1 MPGTTTARDVC
12 EDALFELNV
21 LAAGEVLNADDA
33 VFVLRQLNTLLDELN
48 AERAAVYAD
57 VYTVWT
63 TTPGL
68 TPHLIGPT
76 GTFVVPQRPQTID
89 GASARLS
96 GTGALAVWTPI
107 GLRDRDWWHDL
118 GVPDLV
124 AAPVPSDLYYN
135 PQWPNG
141 ELHFWPVATAAVA
154 IELVTRQ
161 VLGPLALTDTFSLPP
176 GYKSMLQKTL
186 AERLAAPYEKP
197 VPPQL
202 ARDAAGARARVA
214 AANTQIPRLTT
225 CDSGIPGGGGVSGS
239 WRTGY
244 V

>member
-21 LAAGEVLNADDA
+21 LAAGETMNADDA
-33 VFVLRQLNTLLDELN
+33 TFVLRQLNTLLDELN
-48 AERAAVYAD
+48 AERAAVYVD
-57 VYTVWT
+57 VFAFYV
-63 TTPGL
+63 TTPNL
-68 TPHLIGPT
+68 TPHTIGPT
-76 GTFVVPQRPQTID
+76 GTWVVPQRPESVE
-89 GASARLS
+89 SARASVNGL
-96 GTGALAVWTPI
+96 ALPTVWTPI
-107 GLRDRDWWHDL
+107 ALRDRDWWHGQDTFF
-118 GVPDLV
+118 
-124 AAPVPSDLYYN
+124 AAPVPTDLYYS
-135 PQWPNG
+135 PAWPNG
-141 ELHFWPVATAAVA
+141 HLAFFPMPSAAVT

-161 VLGPLALTDTFSLPP
+161 VLGPLVLTDTFSLPP
-176 GYKSMLQKTL
+176 GYQSMLQKTL